1 MPSRRCHGCLSP
13 VPALPGSLSPWNP
26 GPEPQPCSCGPGEAK
41 PLPQQGWGRAG
52 QYLVLTVA
60 VTRIVPV
67 EVQQVHKTWRTPPQ
81 EVHELP
87 SPLQE
92 RDIAC
97 VWTLPMESWT
107 TAPLTHP
114 PWQAQGQP
122 FPGHPHSQGMC
133 TGRREWLPCSWD
145 LAEVRSHAWC

>member
-26 GPEPQPCSCGPGEAK
+26 GLEPQPCSCGPGEAK
-41 PLPQQGWGRAG
+41 PLPQQGWGWAG
-52 QYLVLTVA
+52 HYLVLTVA
-60 VTRIVPV
+60 ITRIVPV
-67 EVQQVHKTWRTPPQ
+67 EVQQVHKTMENSSTRGPRAPKSSSREEYCLCLDTA
-81 EVHELP
+81 HGEL
-87 SPLQE
+87 
-92 RDIAC
+92 
-97 VWTLPMESWT
+97 T

>member
-1 MPSRRCHGCLSP
+1 MAASALCLHSLGASHHGTLVLNHSPAHVGQERPSHCHSKAGDGQDTTWCSQWLSP
-13 VPALPGSLSPWNP
+13 GLSLWK
-26 GPEPQPCSCGPGEAK
+26 CSKCTK
-41 PLPQQGWGRAG
+41 P
-52 QYLVLTVA
+52 
-60 VTRIVPV
+60 
-67 EVQQVHKTWRTPPQ
+67 WRTPPQ
-81 EVHELP
+81 EVHKLP

-122 FPGHPHSQGMC
+122 FPGHPHSQAMC